1 MDSENSK
8 SDSESTD
15 TAGTGGIADTAG
27 KIIDSVGD
35 KILSHNPVEAVIGSS
50 LLPAAV
56 PVATMNE
63 SLLTDSRLSP
73 FGSGNLE
80 DKPICTAPTSGQKW
94 WAAIVLG
101 LVFAIVSSPPAYA
114 VTSAITTAVG
124 AMPLYTFTDTY
135 PGQTIL
141 ALIIHTIIFII
152 IVRLLLW

>member
-1 MDSENSK
+1 M
-8 SDSESTD
+8 
-15 TAGTGGIADTAG
+15 AGTTEGGDSGEDFSERVG
-27 KIIDSVGD
+27 KIIENEGD
-35 KILSHNPVEAVIGSS
+35 KILSHNPVDALVGSP
-50 LLPAAV
+50 LLP
-56 PVATMNE
+56 VASMNE

-124 AMPLYTFTDTY
+124 GMSLYTFTDTY

-141 ALIIHTIIFII
+141 ALIIHTIIFIL